1 MTFWFYMAG
10 VSPGSLTVVIKD
22 LETDTTN
29 LVWRIAGQNYGDTW
43 NYATFGFYISS
54 AYKVWI
60 EGARG
65 SSRSFIAI
73 DDIVFKESFYCSVIP
88 NAASVG
94 EVLVIPSEFT
104 TRPTTPTVPS
114 VFDCN
119 FEINFCTWRQT
130 IQYKLQWI
138 RQRGATPSSLTGP
151 LVDHT

>member
-43 NYATFGFYISS
+43 NYATFGFYIPS

-60 EGARG
+60 EGTRG

-88 NAASVG
+88 NSASVG